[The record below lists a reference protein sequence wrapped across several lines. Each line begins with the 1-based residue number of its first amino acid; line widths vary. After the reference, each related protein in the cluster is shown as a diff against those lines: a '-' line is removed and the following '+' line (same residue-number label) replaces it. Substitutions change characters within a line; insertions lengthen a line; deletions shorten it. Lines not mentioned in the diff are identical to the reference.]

1 MEDINSMIKT
11 AVDNI
16 NKTFNESL
24 EGDVISYEEL
34 MELYEG
40 SMEYGNE

>member
-1 MEDINSMIKT
+1 MEFNAMIKT

-16 NKTFNESL
+16 NATFNDSD

-40 SMEYGNE
+40 SMEYDDE